1 MANTRLWL
9 NQPYG
14 RNEDVA
20 GICAMSSGLLK
31 QCPPAYR
38 ITHGPRVP
46 ISGGFPLY
54 SG

>member
-14 RNEDVA
+14 CNEDVA
-20 GICAMSSGLLK
+20 GVCAMSSGLLK
-31 QCPPAYR
+31 QCSPACR
-38 ITHGPRVP
+38 ITEGQRVP
-46 ISGGFPLY
+46 ISGGFSLY

>member
-1 MANTRLWL
+1 MAITGLWF

-14 RNEDVA
+14 RNEDVD
-20 GICAMSSGLLK
+20 GTCAMSSGLL
-31 QCPPAYR
+31 PAYR

>member
-1 MANTRLWL
+1 MTNARWWL
-9 NQPYG
+9 NQLYG
-14 RNEDVA
+14 CNVDVA
-20 GICAMSSGLLK
+20 GICAMSLDLLK
-31 QCPPAYR
+31 QCPPVFR

>member
-1 MANTRLWL
+1 MAITRLWL

-14 RNEDVA
+14 RNEEVA
-20 GICAMSSGLLK
+20 DICAMSLDLLK
-31 QCPPAYR
+31 QCPPVFR